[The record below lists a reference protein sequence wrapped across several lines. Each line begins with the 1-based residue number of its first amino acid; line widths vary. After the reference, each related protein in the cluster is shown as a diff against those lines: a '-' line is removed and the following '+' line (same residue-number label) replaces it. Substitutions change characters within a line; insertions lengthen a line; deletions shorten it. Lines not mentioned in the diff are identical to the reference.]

1 MSQRF
6 RPRAALLS
14 ICAVVLWGVVLS
26 GCAGTPIDPKDESVS
41 LVFGYFDMADA
52 PSNLQW
58 ASLKRYG
65 EKEPVYYQMAA
76 RDGLIFHIG
85 IAPGSY
91 QVEKFG
97 GMGGIPL
104 LTRSPYEYHFGTRGR
119 NDTAVRIQKP
129 GVYFLG
135 AYKYIEHPGGLF
147 KADKFEMKPIT
158 RPSERELLQR
168 LITLL
173 ESDGDLNIY
182 ARQINLAKKRLAELG
197 KDMACAP
204 ASPNC

>member
-1 MSQRF
+1 MASERF
-6 RPRAALLS
+6 FPFGALFSVSSLLWLTL
-14 ICAVVLWGVVLS
+14 VLG
-26 GCAGTPIDPKDESVS
+26 GCAGAPVDPKDESAS

-58 ASLKRYG
+58 VSLKRYG
-65 EKEPVYYQMAA
+65 EKEPVWYDLAA

-104 LTRSPYEYHFGTRGR
+104 LTRHPYEYNFGTRGR
-119 NDTAVRIQKP
+119 NETAIRIQKP
-129 GVYFLG
+129 GIYFLG
-135 AYKYIEHPGGLF
+135 AYKYIDHSGGLF
-147 KADKFEMKPIT
+147 KADKFQMKPT
-158 RPSERELLQR
+158 KAPSEKELLQR

-173 ESDGDLNIY
+173 ESDSELKMY
-182 ARQINLAKKRLAELG
+182 TRQIALARKRLGEL
-197 KDMACAP
+197 
-204 ASPNC
+204 

>member
-1 MSQRF
+1 MVADYVFPF
-6 RPRAALLS
+6 RALRSCACLLAA
-14 ICAVVLWGVVLS
+14 VLMLG

-41 LVFGYFDMADA
+41 LVFAYFDMADA

-58 ASLKRYG
+58 ASLKRYDA
-65 EKEPVYYQMAA
+65 KEPVWYDMAA

-97 GMGGIPL
+97 GQGGIPL
-104 LTRSPYEYHFGTRGR
+104 LTRSPYEYNFGTRGR
-119 NDTAVRIQKP
+119 NETAIRIQKP

-135 AYKYIEHPGGLF
+135 AYKYIDHSGGLF
-147 KADKFEMKPIT
+147 KADKFQMKPIKE
-158 RPSERELLQR
+158 PSEKELLQR

-173 ESDGDLNIY
+173 ESDSDTKMY
-182 ARQINLAKKRLAELG
+182 TRQIAWAKKRLADL
-197 KDMACAP
+197 
-204 ASPNC
+204 